1 MDALLERLLMNTLAK
16 QLKQAFNA
24 LAYADIG
31 ERVGQREKYAALNA
45 FETPPARPAV
55 AASSQWI
62 ALGVGGSLPAP
73 VMSYVISACQR
84 MRANLLL
91 IGDDGARIRALLAE
105 YLPNLRGIDCMTE
118 EVASDSTA
126 SVLRAMNL
134 YRGLLFAV
142 SGTEDDPLRPFL
154 RARRAPRTPV
164 PIVLVSEKP
173 SSVPEQ
179 SAPHRSFTG

>member
-1 MDALLERLLMNTLAK
+1 MNTLAK

-24 LAYADIG
+24 LSYADIG
-31 ERVGQREKYAALNA
+31 ERIGHREKYAALSPSDVQLV
-45 FETPPARPAV
+45 TPSL
-55 AASSQWI
+55 ASSSKWI

-84 MRANLLL
+84 MQANLLL
-91 IGDDGARIRALLAE
+91 IGDDGLRVRTLLAE
-105 YLPNLRGIDCMTE
+105 YLLNLRGIDCMTE

-126 SVLRAMNL
+126 AVIRAMNL

-164 PIVLVSEKP
+164 PIVLVSEKTP
-173 SSVPEQ
+173 SVPEK
-179 SAPHRSFTG
+179 SAPKFPFSG